1 MYLYYDLV
9 KKFFVRELGE
19 FNMEWGM
26 IIDENNRLVSVFENV
41 YGILM
46 RSVIRIFSFF
56 FLKREGLVYIIIF
69 GF

>member
-1 MYLYYDLV
+1 
-9 KKFFVRELGE
+9 
-19 FNMEWGM
+19 MEQGM

-46 RSVIRIFSFF
+46 RSVIRIFLFF

-69 GF
+69 EFKKVQILLLF